1 MPLPGCVP
9 LAPRQRPHP
18 IIPIKHR
25 QRLQLDCVPRGEAMS
40 DESELGI
47 VLANAPRLERAFGRR
62 WAAFITVVGLYFAR
76 RPSGIVGLIASLLF
90 VAALALQAWLRLRG

>member
-1 MPLPGCVP
+1 
-9 LAPRQRPHP
+9 
-18 IIPIKHR
+18 
-25 QRLQLDCVPRGEAMS
+25 MS

-62 WAAFITVVGLYFAR
+62 WAAFITLVSLYFAR

-90 VAALALQAWLRLRG
+90 VMALALQVWLRLHG